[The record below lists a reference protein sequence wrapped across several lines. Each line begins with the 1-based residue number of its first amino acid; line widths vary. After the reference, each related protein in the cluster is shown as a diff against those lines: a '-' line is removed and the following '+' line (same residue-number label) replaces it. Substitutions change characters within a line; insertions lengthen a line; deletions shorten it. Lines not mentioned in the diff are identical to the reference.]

1 MIVVDTGVLYAS
13 VDTTDDY
20 HQSSADLLR
29 ASPGPLIVPI
39 AVVVETSFLVERHLG
54 PRAEAAFLRSLSTSG
69 VTIDRLLDTDLERI
83 ADLIYSYADF
93 SLGAVDASVIA
104 VAERRGVTTI
114 ATIDRRHFTVV
125 RPAHASHFDLLP

>member
-1 MIVVDTGVLYAS
+1 
-13 VDTTDDY
+13 
-20 HQSSADLLR
+20 
-29 ASPGPLIVPI
+29 
-39 AVVVETSFLVERHLG
+39 VETSFLVERHLG

-83 ADLIYSYADF
+83 ADLIYSYADL